1 MKLSSRKELL
11 KEPSLLLKEIKKS
24 LNEDLGSF
32 KEAGLPDG
40 FSKYLLKTVAVR
52 HDVDI
57 KPFSGKPTAG
67 NIRKGD
73 LFISVTSPT
82 SAIAV
87 FGAPK
92 GGFDLTSRQDAY
104 YRIDYSDADG
114 GKVKWAGNLSAASK
128 GMTKNMFKIENAITN
143 SSSFYRNT
151 VMRLP
156 KPTPAQIKAASTSDP
171 LAGSSENIYD
181 YMNDTFMKGLKP
193 KLESLIDDIYA
204 NLRKVNSKPSGA
216 GWHSKSEQENAIF
229 LANSIQSIIDNG
241 FNSKNMES
249 FLASTKNPKY
259 EFQWYIPGAL
269 EKNEKKLQSFLSNE
283 PNARA
288 KWAKF
293 VLDSAKLFHKRMMD
307 MVNKS

>member
-156 KPTPAQIKAASTSDP
+156 KPTPDQIKAASTSDP
-171 LAGSSENIYD
+171 LAGSDKNIYA
-181 YMNDTFMKGLKP
+181 YMNDTFMKALKP
-193 KLESLIDDIYA
+193 KLESMIDEIYA
-204 NLRKVNSKPSGA
+204 NLRKLNSNPSGW
-216 GWHSKSEQENAIF
+216 GRKSEQENAIS
-229 LANSIQSIIDNG
+229 LANSIQSIIDQG
-241 FNSKNMES
+241 FTTKTMES
-249 FLASTKNPKY
+249 FLSSLNKPEYKPVNGFAS
-259 EFQWYIPGAL
+259 IPQ
-269 EKNEKKLQSFLSNE
+269 NEKKLKDVLKNI

-288 KWAKF
+288 KWAKS
-293 VLDSAKLFHKRMMD
+293 VLDSAKWFHERMMD
-307 MVNKS
+307 MVNKSQK